1 MSLIKLSKTLILVEL
16 LLGNIISNFKFSD
29 CQKYQ
34 KIGLSSIEKMYH
46 VGALLTN
53 AHTGQVHSH

>member
-1 MSLIKLSKTLILVEL
+1 MSLIKLIKALILVEW
-16 LLGNIISNFKFSD
+16 LLGNIIGNFKFSD
-29 CQKYQ
+29 CKKSQ

-53 AHTGQVHSH
+53 THTGQVHSH